1 MSEFRFSLHS
11 ILKVRLAERDGR
23 RAELEDVERSQLG
36 LQRDMDRLAQE
47 LQQSRVH
54 SRGFLS
60 PGSIDIAHLQDCH
73 SNEQT
78 LRQKIDRLGRQ
89 KEQAAK
95 KVEQCR
101 AALLQAD
108 RQLRMLEK
116 LSDKQRQ
123 AYRHD
128 EEKRENRLLD
138 ELAGQSFSKVGLAQS
153 GDFRDK

>member
-23 RAELEDVERSQLG
+23 RAELEDAERSQLG

-47 LQQSRVH
+47 LQQSRAH

-78 LRQKIDRLGRQ
+78 LRQEIDRLGRQ

-101 AALLQAD
+101 AALIQAD
-108 RQLRMLEK
+108 RQVRTLEK

-123 AYRHD
+123 EHRHD
-128 EEKRENRLLD
+128 EEKRENLVLD